1 MGIMGEE
8 EVIKRLKEHLAAKK
22 EKNGKLG
29 KNDKYYCIHYVE
41 DFLMCSRSDAV
52 TLLEENFPD
61 VMSLE
66 RRRKR

>member
-1 MGIMGEE
+1 MDKN
-8 EVIKRLKEHLAAKK
+8 EVIKRLKEHLTAKK

-41 DFLMCSRSDAV
+41 DFLMCSHSEAV
-52 TLLEENFPD
+52 LLLEEHFPD
-61 VMSLE
+61 VMSLV